1 MGYRSRLNEYLL
13 AMAIGSLTIEK
24 VQELCAERD
33 KLNKEVDD
41 LRKETPKSKVPLE
54 ERSSCSGGATR
65 CMTEKLTIP
74 CDDLFIFMSS

>member
-1 MGYRSRLNEYLL
+1 MKSPAYSSSNGVQISDYEYLP

-41 LRKETPKSKVPLE
+41 LRKETRKSFWRK
-54 ERSSCSGGATR
+54 
-65 CMTEKLTIP
+65 
-74 CDDLFIFMSS
+74 DLDALDGQLNV